1 MSGRIEDLPDADL
14 ALRLADEATE
24 KWPELAEY
32 LRSVGD
38 FIQRSKGCAL
48 VPDVRPGDHIEVVRR
63 IRYGPNRSKLRTA
76 LGICTEC
83 GASPADPLHEVCR
96 RCAGGAS
103 APGEWEQ
110 EADPAA
116 SAERPPFGPMPDDP
130 QDRCTADE
138 PCDDCAAEFGV
149 PDTDGGAS

>member
-63 IRYGPNRSKLRTA
+63 IRYGP
-76 LGICTEC
+76 I
-83 GASPADPLHEVCR
+83 PADP
-96 RCAGGAS
+96 
-103 APGEWEQ
+103 APSSSDTGTET
-110 EADPAA
+110 
-116 SAERPPFGPMPDDP
+116 RP
-130 QDRCTADE
+130 
-138 PCDDCAAEFGV
+138 
-149 PDTDGGAS
+149 